1 MATLIRVDQTYE
13 IPDQL
18 PVVALRD
25 LVFFPYMVLPIL
37 IGRPP
42 SLAARKAAE
51 EGDGY
56 ILLLAQKDVQVE
68 DPRRNDIRRVGTVA
82 RILQVSRIPDGNARV
97 VLEGLGRGRVRR
109 FLPSDSGF
117 RASVEPFVP
126 EEAATS
132 PESNEDEAL
141 ARGVVRLFNEYVR
154 LSDRMPDEL
163 LASISLDG
171 DRLRL
176 AK

>member
-42 SLAARKAAE
+42 SLAALEAAE

-56 ILLLAQKDVQVE
+56 ILLLTQKDVQVE
-68 DPRRNDIRRVGTVA
+68 DPKRNDVHRVGTVA
-82 RILQVSRIPDGNARV
+82 RIIQVSRIPDGNARV

-117 RASVEPFVP
+117 RVSVEPFVR

-132 PESNEDEAL
+132 P
-141 ARGVVRLFNEYVR
+141 
-154 LSDRMPDEL
+154 
-163 LASISLDG
+163 
-171 DRLRL
+171 
-176 AK
+176 